1 MPRQPEM
8 KRWRPKESDDN
19 GNSFG
24 IDKGKRC
31 GIELETS
38 VSSREI

>member
-8 KRWRPKESDDN
+8 KRWRPKESHDN

-24 IDKGKRC
+24 ILLMIRASD
-31 GIELETS
+31 
-38 VSSREI
+38 VA